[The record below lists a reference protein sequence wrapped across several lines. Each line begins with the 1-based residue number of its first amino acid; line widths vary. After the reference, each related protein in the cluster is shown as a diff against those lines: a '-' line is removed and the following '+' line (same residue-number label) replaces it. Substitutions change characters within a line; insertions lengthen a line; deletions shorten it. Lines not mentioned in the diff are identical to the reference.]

1 MSISVHR
8 WFLLRPAFLLRVDR
22 EQCGDMSSSQ
32 TNSKTPFLERL
43 FRRINYERQVPDSVK
58 NFDLS
63 KMRSLMQRLGNP
75 ENSTSVI
82 HVAGTKGK
90 GSVCVMLGAALTAA
104 GMKTGVYTSPHL
116 ETIHQRMAIDG
127 QLITDDQMD
136 AAFERIDAKIQ
147 EFDETL
153 VAEGKQPVSF
163 FEYTTALAFD
173 FFAAEKCD
181 VVVLETG
188 LGGRLDSTNVCQPD
202 VCVITNISRDHT
214 RILGDT
220 LKEIAAEKAGIIKR
234 GVPVV
239 SGVTDSPSREVIAA
253 VAKERGSDLY
263 LQNEAFEIGE
273 SGSGESFTFQ
283 INAGA
288 DQAPIADLK
297 LKMRGSHQR
306 ANASLAIAT
315 MMLLRE
321 MGWAITDSAIRAGLA
336 KASLPGRIE
345 IIGSAPTVLMD
356 MAHNPASVK
365 ALAEM
370 LQEDL
375 PAWKSAKER
384 VLVFGTTR
392 DKDCHKMLERIIPLF
407 DRVIFTKYKNN
418 PRGLSIAKLIKLAE
432 PVVSG
437 CRANGKTIAVETNED
452 PVSAWESAVA
462 RPHEQN
468 FICVA
473 GSAFLIAEV
482 RPTVLEFL
490 DGK

>member
-1 MSISVHR
+1 MR
-8 WFLLRPAFLLRVDR
+8 
-22 EQCGDMSSSQ
+22 SSQ
-32 TNSKTPFLERL
+32 TNPQPPYLERL
-43 FRRINYERQVPDSVK
+43 FGRINYERQVPASAK

-63 KMRSLMQRLGNP
+63 KMRGLMQRLGNP
-75 ENSTSVI
+75 ENSASVI

-90 GSVCVMLGAALTAA
+90 GSVCVMLGASLSSA

-127 QLITDDQMD
+127 QLITDDQM
-136 AAFERIDAKIQ
+136 AASFQRIDAVIQ
-147 EFDETL
+147 EFDKTL
-153 VAEGKQPVSF
+153 VAKGKQPISF

-173 FFAAEKCD
+173 FFAAENCD

-220 LKEIAAEKAGIIKR
+220 LEEIAGEKAGIIKQ
-234 GVPVV
+234 GVPVI
-239 SGVTDSPSREVIAA
+239 SGVTNSPSREVIAA
-253 VAKERGSDLY
+253 VAKQRGSDLH
-263 LQNEAFEIGE
+263 LRNETFEIVEG
-273 SGSGESFTFQ
+273 GDTFSFRMKVDAT
-283 INAGA
+283 
-288 DQAPIADLK
+288 QAPIADLQ

-306 ANASLAIAT
+306 ANASLAIAA

-321 MGWAITDSAIRAGLA
+321 KGWAISDEAIRAGLA
-336 KASLPGRIE
+336 IASLPGRIE
-345 IIGSAPTVLMD
+345 ILGSGPTVLMD

-375 PAWKSAKER
+375 PAYTSASQR

-392 DKDCHKMLERIIPLF
+392 DKDCQKMLEQIVPLF

-418 PRGLSIAKLIKLAE
+418 PRGLSVAKLVKLAE
-432 PVVSG
+432 PIVAA
-437 CRANGKTIAVETNED
+437 CKAKEKERTIKVETDED
-452 PVSAWESAVA
+452 PVGAWNSSIAQ
-462 RPHEQN
+462 PHEEN
-468 FICVA
+468 FVCVA

-482 RPTVLEFL
+482 RPTVLEFF
-490 DGK
+490 DGN

>member
-1 MSISVHR
+1 MN
-8 WFLLRPAFLLRVDR
+8 D
-22 EQCGDMSSSQ
+22 SQ
-32 TNSKTPFLERL
+32 TNPNPPFLERL
-43 FRRINYERQVPDSVK
+43 FGRINYERQVPDSAK

-75 ENSTSVI
+75 ENSTPVI

-90 GSVCVMLGAALTAA
+90 GSVCVMLGAALSSA

-127 QLITDDQMD
+127 QLITDGQMD
-136 AAFERIDAKIQ
+136 AAFQRIDVKIQ
-147 EFDETL
+147 EFDKTL

-173 FFAAEKCD
+173 FFANEKCD
-181 VVVLETG
+181 IVVLETG

-220 LKEIAAEKAGIIKR
+220 LEEIASEKAGIIKQ
-234 GVPVV
+234 GVPVI

-253 VAKERGSDLY
+253 VAKERGCDLY
-263 LQNEAFEIGE
+263 LLNDAFEIAEGV
-273 SGSGESFTFQ
+273 SRDPFSFQ
-283 INAGA
+283 MNA
-288 DQAPIADLK
+288 DTDVTPIADLN
-297 LKMRGSHQR
+297 LKMRGGHQR
-306 ANASLAIAT
+306 GNASLAIAA

-321 MGWAITDSAIRAGLA
+321 KGWSITDDAIRTGLA
-336 KASLPGRIE
+336 TASLPGRIE
-345 IIGSAPTVLMD
+345 IISSAPTVVMD

-365 ALAEM
+365 ALSEM

-375 PAWKSAKER
+375 EYGSAAER

-392 DKDCHKMLERIIPLF
+392 DKDCQKMLERIIPLF

-418 PRGLSIAKLIKLAE
+418 PRGLSVAKLIKLAE
-432 PVVSG
+432 PVVAA
-437 CRANGKTIAVETNED
+437 CKATGKTIEVETNED
-452 PVSAWESAVA
+452 PVGAWESAVTM
-462 RPHEQN
+462 PHKQN

-482 RPTVLEFL
+482 RPAVLEFL
-490 DGK
+490 DGTEG

>member
-1 MSISVHR
+1 MN
-8 WFLLRPAFLLRVDR
+8 D
-22 EQCGDMSSSQ
+22 SQ
-32 TNSKTPFLERL
+32 TNPNPPFLERL
-43 FRRINYERQVPDSVK
+43 FGRINYERQVPDSAK

-75 ENSTSVI
+75 ENSTPVI

-90 GSVCVMLGAALTAA
+90 GSVCVMLGAALSSA

-127 QLITDDQMD
+127 QLITDGQMD
-136 AAFERIDAKIQ
+136 AAFQRIDVKIQ
-147 EFDETL
+147 EFDKTL

-173 FFAAEKCD
+173 FFANEKCD
-181 VVVLETG
+181 IVVLETG

-220 LKEIAAEKAGIIKR
+220 LEEIASEKAGIIKQ
-234 GVPVV
+234 GVPVI

-253 VAKERGSDLY
+253 VAKERGCDLY
-263 LQNEAFEIGE
+263 LLNDAFEIAEGV
-273 SGSGESFTFQ
+273 SRDPFSFQ
-283 INAGA
+283 MNASA
-288 DQAPIADLK
+288 DVTPIADLN

-306 ANASLAIAT
+306 ANASLAIAA

-321 MGWAITDSAIRAGLA
+321 KGWSISDDAIRTGLA
-336 KASLPGRIE
+336 TASLPGRIE
-345 IIGSAPTVLMD
+345 IISSAPTVVMD

-365 ALAEM
+365 ALSEM

-375 PAWKSAKER
+375 EYGSAAER

-392 DKDCHKMLERIIPLF
+392 DKDCQKMLERIIPLF

-418 PRGLSIAKLIKLAE
+418 PRGLSVAKLIKLAE
-432 PVVSG
+432 PVVAA
-437 CRANGKTIAVETNED
+437 CKAKGKTIGVETNED
-452 PVSAWESAVA
+452 PVSAWESAVTV
-462 RPHEQN
+462 PYEQN

-482 RPTVLEFL
+482 RPAVLEFL
-490 DGK
+490 DGTEG

>member
-1 MSISVHR
+1 MKT
-8 WFLLRPAFLLRVDR
+8 
-22 EQCGDMSSSQ
+22 SQ
-32 TNSKTPFLERL
+32 TNPMSPFLERL
-43 FRRINYERQVPDSVK
+43 FGRINYERQVPDSAK

-63 KMRSLMQRLGNP
+63 KMRGLMQRLGNP
-75 ENSTSVI
+75 ENSASII

-90 GSVCVMLGAALTAA
+90 GSVCVMLGAALSAA

-127 QLITDDQMD
+127 RLITDDQMS

-147 EFDETL
+147 EFDKTL

-163 FEYTTALAFD
+163 FEYITALAFD
-173 FFAAEKCD
+173 FFAAENCD

-188 LGGRLDSTNVCQPD
+188 LGGRLDSTNVCSPD

-220 LKEIAAEKAGIIKR
+220 LEEIAAEKAGIIKQ

-239 SGVTDSPSREVIAA
+239 SGVTDSPSREVIAQ
-253 VAKERGSDLY
+253 VAKERGSEFY
-263 LQNEAFEIGE
+263 LRDGAFEI
-273 SGSGESFTFQ
+273 SGSGKSFSFQ
-283 INAGA
+283 MNAGV
-288 DQAPIADLK
+288 DQPPISDLK
-297 LKMRGSHQR
+297 LKMPGSHQR
-306 ANASLAIAT
+306 ANASLAIAAL
-315 MMLLRE
+315 MLLRE
-321 MGWAITDSAIRAGLA
+321 KGWAIDDAAIRTGLA

-345 IIGSAPTVLMD
+345 ILGNRPTVLVD

-365 ALAEM
+365 ALSELM
-370 LQEDL
+370 QQDL
-375 PAWKSAKER
+375 PTYRSAKER

-392 DKDCHKMLERIIPLF
+392 DKDCQKMLQWIIPLF

-418 PRGLSIAKLIKLAE
+418 PRGLSVSKLMKLAE
-432 PVVSG
+432 PVIAD
-437 CRANGKTIAVETNED
+437 CLAKGKTIGVETDED
-452 PVSAWESAVA
+452 PVSAWSNSISE
-462 RPHEQN
+462 PHEQK

-482 RPTVLEFL
+482 RPAVLKFV
-490 DGK
+490 DGN